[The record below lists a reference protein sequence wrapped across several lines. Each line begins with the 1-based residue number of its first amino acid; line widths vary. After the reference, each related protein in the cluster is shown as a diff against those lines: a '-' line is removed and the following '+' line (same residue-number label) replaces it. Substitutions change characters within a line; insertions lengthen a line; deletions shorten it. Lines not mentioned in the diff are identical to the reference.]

1 MCGIAGIVSKN
12 RLGSIRGMT
21 DALTHRG
28 PDGVGYY
35 RNEGIE
41 LGHTRLSIIDLDGG
55 AQPIS
60 NEEGSLQLVCNGE
73 VYNSPQLRRELT
85 SKGHVF
91 KTRTDVEVIL
101 HLYEEYGQRCV
112 RYLRGMFAFAI
123 WDARTKSL
131 FLARDHMGQKPLFYY
146 TDGDLFVFSSEVKGL
161 FASGLVSPKLCLE
174 GLWHYMSLRF
184 MPDQYTLFQGVNKL
198 PAASTLYVK
207 NGSVSIDRYW
217 SISFEP
223 KWTGSENELIDRLDC
238 ILGDTVAAHLL
249 SDVRVGSFL
258 SGGIDSTTIASMMAK
273 NSDSPIPAFSV
284 GVDKQGFNELPAAR
298 SVAEKYHMEH
308 HERFVQADLIGLLP
322 RMLYQ
327 MDELVDPYGVG
338 IYLASELAQATVKV
352 VLSGDG
358 ADESFAGYDRYAGQ
372 RVTDFYCLLPAWFR
386 KTVMKSVIDAF
397 PETYA
402 YKSVAQKAAWVHAM
416 SQFSSGER
424 YAESMSFLRFTP
436 RLKETLFTEN
446 AKAQIEDSNSIEK
459 ILNHF
464 NAADSDELVDRMLH
478 TDLMTR
484 VPDHNLVNGDRM
496 SMAHSLEVRAPF
508 VDYQVVEFAARLPA
522 NLKLKNGRLK
532 HILRKVASRYLPGE
546 IIKNRKQGFGFPLGA
561 WMRTDLVGVLQQLLG
576 ESRFAQLGI
585 FHQEQLNVLVNEHVS
600 GKTDH
605 SYRLW
610 ILLNLEIFQRLYFEG
625 DSVDA
630 VSEMLQSFA
639 QKN

>member
-12 RLGSIRGMT
+12 WQGSIRGMT
-21 DALTHRG
+21 QALAHRG

-35 RNEGIE
+35 QNDQIE
-41 LGHTRLSIIDLDGG
+41 LGHRRLSIIDLDGG
-55 AQPIS
+55 AQPIA
-60 NEEGSLQLVCNGE
+60 NEDDSLQMVCNGE
-73 VYNSPQLRRELT
+73 IYNSPQLRRELI
-85 SKGHVF
+85 SKGHIF
-91 KTRTDVEVIL
+91 KTRTDVEVII

-123 WDARTKSL
+123 WDTRTKSL

-161 FASGLVSPKLCLE
+161 FASGLVTPELCLE

-184 MPDQYTLFQGVNKL
+184 MPEQYSMFRGVRKL
-198 PAASTLYVK
+198 PAASTLYVN
-207 NGSVSIDRYW
+207 NGSVTTDRYW
-217 SISFEP
+217 SISFEQ
-223 KWTGSENELIDRLDC
+223 KWTASENELIERLDC
-238 ILGDTVAAHLL
+238 MLGNTVAAHLL

-273 NSDSPIPAFSV
+273 HSESPIPAFSV
-284 GVDKQGFNELPAAR
+284 GVENQGFNELLAAR
-298 SVAEKYHMEH
+298 IIAEKYHMEH
-308 HERFVQADLIGLLP
+308 HEKVVQADLIGLLP
-322 RMLYQ
+322 RMLYH
-327 MDELVDPYGVG
+327 MDEPVDPYGVG
-338 IYLASELAQATVKV
+338 VYLVAQLARESVKV

-372 RVTDFYCLLPAWFR
+372 RVTDFYCMLPAWFR
-386 KTVMKSVIDAF
+386 NSVMKSVIDAL
-397 PETYA
+397 PETFA
-402 YKSVAQKAAWVHAM
+402 YKSIAQKTAWVHAM

-436 RLKETLFTEN
+436 RLKDSLFTAN
-446 AKAQIEDSNSIEK
+446 AKAQIEDNNSIEK

-464 NAADSDELVDRMLH
+464 NAADSDELVDRMLY

-522 NLKLKNGRLK
+522 NLKLRNGRLK
-532 HILRKVASRYLPGE
+532 YILRKVAGRYLPRE
-546 IIKNRKQGFGFPLGA
+546 IIRRPKQGFGFPFGT
-561 WMRTDLVGVLQQLLG
+561 WMRTDLAGVLQQLLG
-576 ESRFAQLGI
+576 NSRFAELGI
-585 FHQEQLNVLVNEHVS
+585 FHQEQLNGLVSEHLC

-610 ILLNLEIFQRLYFEG
+610 ILLNLEVFQRLYFEG

-630 VSEMLQSFA
+630 VSEMLQSCM